1 MDDGSNMDGRSSYLR
16 FLPVEARG
24 ALERI
29 GRVRKFT
36 SGEVLIE
43 EGDERREMWL
53 LVEGRAKVTR
63 RLNGRTASLVDLKV
77 AGDVLG
83 EIAAMDCGPRTA
95 TVTACC
101 AGEARVVPR
110 PDLQLFLREHPEALT
125 ALHQVLGERLRRSD
139 RRRLEFGTYP
149 VLVRLAR
156 VLVELAA
163 SYGAPARN
171 AIRIEVSLSQSEFAS
186 LTGSRTNTVHKALAE
201 LRRRELISTGERQ
214 THIHDLPGLRRA
226 ALLSMPPGPP
236 RGHPSA

>member
-16 FLPVEARG
+16 FLSVEARG

-29 GRVRKFT
+29 GRVRRFA

-101 AGEARVVPR
+101 DGKARVVPW
-110 PDLQLFLREHPEALT
+110 PDLQLFLREHPEALA

-171 AIRIEVSLSQSEFAS
+171 AIRIEVNLSQSEFAS

-201 LRRRELISTGERQ
+201 LRRRKLISTGERQ
-214 THIHDLPGLRRA
+214 THIHNLPGLRRA
-226 ALLSMPPGPP
+226 ALLSMPPEPP